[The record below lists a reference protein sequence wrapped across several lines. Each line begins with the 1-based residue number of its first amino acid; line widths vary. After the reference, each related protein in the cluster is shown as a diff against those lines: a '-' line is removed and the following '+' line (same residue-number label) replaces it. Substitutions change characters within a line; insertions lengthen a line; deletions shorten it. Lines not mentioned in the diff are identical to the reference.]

1 MKDEFIVKGA
11 MATCQ
16 FGVAPAMLSNIM
28 DNMNVYY
35 NGKLAATSMSLGPV
49 FQAPA
54 FGTCNMVPN
63 MPKPCAAV
71 ITKWDNVFMGGMKI
85 NRISSPLTKDSKGT
99 CALGCP
105 MCISFTTTGQLPIP
119 SVPLPEVVKVEHQ
132 SDMNPLAGNDEN
144 RERVQAKDATGLTP
158 EEKEILKK
166 DPPGWSDEI
175 VDQLISM
182 DEANIYLNADLK
194 EVEVNGKACLIRK
207 DIDLDCVVDDRG
219 RTNRQRMAKGLAPL
233 DANGDSVELHHIGQK
248 SDAGLAELTNDEHHK
263 GGNDTVLHDKKK
275 KSEIDR
281 KEFDTERSD
290 HWKSRY
296 KKDGETL

>member
-1 MKDEFIVKGA
+1 M
-11 MATCQ
+11 
-16 FGVAPAMLSNIM
+16 
-28 DNMNVYY
+28 
-35 NGKLAATSMSLGPV
+35 
-49 FQAPA
+49 
-54 FGTCNMVPN
+54 
-63 MPKPCAAV
+63 
-71 ITKWDNVFMGGMKI
+71 
-85 NRISSPLTKDSKGT
+85 
-99 CALGCP
+99 
-105 MCISFTTTGQLPIP
+105 
-119 SVPLPEVVKVEHQ
+119 PLPEVVKVEHQ
-132 SDMNPLAGNDEN
+132 SDLNPLAGNDEN

-263 GGNDTVLHDKKK
+263 GGNDTVLHDKCKE
-275 KSEIDR
+275 SEIDR
-281 KEFDTERSD
+281 KEFGSERKE
-290 HWKSRY
+290 HWTSRS
-296 KKDGETL
+296 KKNGKLR